1 MPPSPDTGV
10 ECFAC
15 VFDYAC
21 RGVIFFTSPYAV
33 SVLLF
38 RGTGWLLWQGAP
50 AGRALVVVRLRLASG
65 WPVSDDFVGFRA
77 WESWRHG
84 PRALEWRR
92 VGAGR
97 LCLTE
102 TAGGYRRITVA
113 SAIRAIEAEAEQHNH
128 FG

>member
-1 MPPSPDTGV
+1 M
-10 ECFAC
+10 
-15 VFDYAC
+15 
-21 RGVIFFTSPYAV
+21 

-50 AGRALVVVRLRLASG
+50 AGKALVMVRLRLAFG

>member
-10 ECFAC
+10 ECFAH
-15 VFDYAC
+15 VFDCAC
-21 RGVIFFTSPYAV
+21 RGASMCSRPYAV

-77 WESWRHG
+77 REIWRHG
-84 PRALEWRR
+84 PRALGWRR

>member
-1 MPPSPDTGV
+1 MPHPLFLV
-10 ECFAC
+10 
-15 VFDYAC
+15 
-21 RGVIFFTSPYAV
+21 V
-33 SVLLF
+33 SVLHLF
-38 RGTGWLLWQGAP
+38 STVRVVGGFFFYISLRGERDCSAERRGLLWQGAP